1 MVCPRKNPA
10 ALAAPAGSS
19 AAPPTSSASVAT
31 LPAPPE
37 RMADGSDSSEA
48 RRGRISSRAAIPC
61 ASRKD
66 DTCAPW
72 GAGRTHEDQ
81 RRWQYREMVRRIGH
95 GASHAARRVCF
106 DEIRAEPPRPPPS
119 RRARGKRAGVKQRSR
134 AALRSAQLCAP
145 ALRSDHVTPVSKP
158 SVPERAPALPEPQR
172 AVGVAAGK
180 LRAAMRSMHAI
191 QARDAVWRRQRA
203 ATAARLPPRDA
214 HVKAWRVA
222 RLHAVGEEARAAL
235 RCAEAARDAI
245 ELATRELAA
254 ARASDRAEILQLR
267 TLLET
272 SAVDQAELLRL
283 REPTKTPAFDHA
295 ELLRH
300 EGGLVR
306 HQAALD
312 MVYTELGELARARD
326 DLRNELHE
334 LGCERDSIRW
344 NLDWFKTSHREEM
357 TSLHDQLAA
366 SERLSASG
374 KTVDELSTRV
384 DRIVR
389 DMGCIWGQKW
399 QNGHEFDN
407 W

>member
-1 MVCPRKNPA
+1 
-10 ALAAPAGSS
+10 
-19 AAPPTSSASVAT
+19 
-31 LPAPPE
+31 
-37 RMADGSDSSEA
+37 
-48 RRGRISSRAAIPC
+48 
-61 ASRKD
+61 
-66 DTCAPW
+66 
-72 GAGRTHEDQ
+72 
-81 RRWQYREMVRRIGH
+81 
-95 GASHAARRVCF
+95 
-106 DEIRAEPPRPPPS
+106 
-119 RRARGKRAGVKQRSR
+119 
-134 AALRSAQLCAP
+134 
-145 ALRSDHVTPVSKP
+145 
-158 SVPERAPALPEPQR
+158 
-172 AVGVAAGK
+172 
-180 LRAAMRSMHAI
+180 MRSMHAI

-235 RCAEAARDAI
+235 RCAEAARDSI

-267 TLLET
+267 TLIET

-283 REPTKTPAFDHA
+283 RELTKTPAFDHA

-326 DLRNELHE
+326 DLQTELYE
-334 LGCERDSIRW
+334 LGSAHVRLCSEHDDTKAVVF
-344 NLDWFKTSHREEM
+344 NLENSLRVEHDDLKTSLRSAVDRHE
-357 TSLHDQLAA
+357 T
-366 SERLSASG
+366 ASG